1 MARAMADLLLDA
13 ELRGRMERLGQS
25 RAAQFN
31 WQITAQRTL
40 EVFHRV
46 AEQSRLA
53 GARLPAP
60 SIAHR

>member
-31 WQITAQRTL
+31 WQCTAQRTL

-46 AEQSRLA
+46 AEGTRQTA
-53 GARLPAP
+53 ARATAS
-60 SIAHR
+60 SIAHQ